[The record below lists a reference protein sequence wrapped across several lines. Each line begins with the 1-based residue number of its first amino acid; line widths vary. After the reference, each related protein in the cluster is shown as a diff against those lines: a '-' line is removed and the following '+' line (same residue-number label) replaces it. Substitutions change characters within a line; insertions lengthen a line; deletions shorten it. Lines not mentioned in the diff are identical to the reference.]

1 MTPSRRN
8 SFAVAN
14 KSQAHPGR
22 KRRAHSI
29 APGDPLSPAARARR
43 SLVRPSLSPS
53 PPSNLSQAPRKSI
66 LKAAVDADDVT
77 QSMDMTR
84 DYREDNPTRKSLGRR
99 VSFANHAH
107 VRLFE
112 VPDHNTNSTT
122 SPQSS
127 PAAEPGPDTPRATN
141 DENVYPG
148 AQRSRRRSSARHSV
162 AFSEGGGEESMDM
175 DSDDTAFSPSA
186 FFRTGNEGPT
196 DDELNDLDGPSDG
209 DDMDV
214 TEVVPRD
221 FVRKRSLS
229 LGISRQPLANLSIP
243 QPSPDAHNDQED
255 ISNETSYI
263 EEDSAQSQ
271 SFTSEG
277 DVSQPMEFTVPLIR
291 PPEPPSEA
299 WLALRSATHSGNTPY
314 IPSSDD
320 DGGDDGGDVQE
331 MELTDAV
338 SRLQAARASLGLG
351 EAPVEEGE
359 NSFTSTEDSF
369 MDEGVGDG
377 EDGNQT
383 VNVTQL
389 MRRVSLGPG
398 ADSTTTSVF
407 SSQEQSKDEAIN
419 QAVPEIPPS
428 IPIAHSQEIYP
439 AIPESPP
446 SVATIADP
454 PALYPEIYAGDNAIA
469 SAVPA
474 AEPTSS
480 SDTPVFSAPQPT
492 ISEAQSVQS
501 GNLPQSTAVLEPLN
515 FTFTPKPRAPAS
527 PVRSRSSSPT
537 KAPPSP
543 RKFTAAF
550 APPVIRPSPHKRL
563 NEAIDTDH
571 GSQPSPAKRPAGTE
585 RLSIT
590 PGRGTGAVRV
600 LLSPSKMSP
609 LNMVPLHL
617 EGQRDAGPSKRAS
630 VGFRRPS
637 GYFAQRKSLGTV
649 VPDSTMA
656 TNAGPTLPSRISPIK
671 KAAVSLGRKSV
682 GFTGEDGS
690 REDATNRESTSLT
703 VVDDLEGQEQ
713 FSKRSFSLGD
723 TPIRASPR
731 RKSPTPIPDDLDPQP
746 THNDEVQ
753 WRGEVG
759 EEDVDDTQ
767 GPQISIEQFFE
778 MTGIRFMDDIAAP
791 RRSIVHP
798 SVLRPSRR
806 ASTEAQIP
814 LAEYVVAMAVNV
826 PQLELYSHVSK
837 DLQAWVER
845 IKEIHGEAEEE
856 VQKVTPPLFQEFVTT
871 DQSGQA
877 ELLHQLKLIKAH
889 NHAQAKSEWYD
900 WKTQWVE
907 QLYQKADEG
916 FKNLEAVSGLSR
928 YPRVVS

>member
-1 MTPSRRN
+1 MTIASAQQPEPVAPS
-8 SFAVAN
+8 SVYLFV
-14 KSQAHPGR
+14 HLP
-22 KRRAHSI
+22 
-29 APGDPLSPAARARR
+29 
-43 SLVRPSLSPS
+43 RPD
-53 PPSNLSQAPRKSI
+53 LSQAPRKSI
-66 LKAAVDADDVT
+66 LKAAVNAPDDADDVT

-112 VPDHNTNSTT
+112 VPDHNTNSTA

-127 PAAEPGPDTPRATN
+127 PAADPELDTPRATN
-141 DENVYPG
+141 DENAYPG
-148 AQRSRRRSSARHSV
+148 ARRSHRRSSGRHSM

-186 FFRTGNEGPT
+186 FFRAGTGGSM
-196 DDELNDLDGPSDG
+196 DDEFNDVDGPSDG

-214 TEVVPRD
+214 TEVVPRN

-229 LGISRQPLANLSIP
+229 FGLPRQPLANLSIP
-243 QPSPDAHNDQED
+243 QASPDIHDEQED
-255 ISNETSYI
+255 ISNETSYV
-263 EEDSAQSQ
+263 EEESAQSR
-271 SFTSEG
+271 SFASEG

-320 DGGDDGGDVQE
+320 DGGDDGGDVKE

-351 EAPVEEGE
+351 EAGGEEGGE
-359 NSFTSTEDSF
+359 ESFTSTEDSF
-369 MDEGVGDG
+369 MDEDVGNG

-389 MRRVSLGPG
+389 MRRVSIGPG
-398 ADSTTTSVF
+398 TDSTVTSVF
-407 SSQEQSKDEAIN
+407 SSQEQSREEVIN
-419 QAVPEIPPS
+419 QAVSEAPHSVPL
-428 IPIAHSQEIYP
+428 ADSQEIYP

-446 SVATIADP
+446 SAATPAA
-454 PALYPEIYAGDNAIA
+454 ALYPEIPAADDSIA
-469 SAVPA
+469 SAATA
-474 AEPTSS
+474 AESSSS
-480 SDTPVFSAPQPT
+480 SDRPPIFSAPQPT
-492 ISEAQSVQS
+492 APEAQSVPS
-501 GNLPQSTAVLEPLN
+501 GNLPQPTVIAEPLN
-515 FTFTPKPRAPAS
+515 FTFSPKPRTPAP
-527 PVRSRSSSPT
+527 PVHSRSSSPT

-550 APPVIRPSPHKRL
+550 APPITRPSHHKRL
-563 NEAIDTDH
+563 SEVLDTDH
-571 GSQPSPAKRPAGTE
+571 GSQPSPAKRPAGIE

-600 LLSPSKMSP
+600 LLSPSKTSP
-609 LNMVPLHL
+609 LKMTPLHVEEQHGAEL
-617 EGQRDAGPSKRAS
+617 SKRAS

-637 GYFAQRKSLGTV
+637 GYFAQRKSLGNVAPNPT
-649 VPDSTMA
+649 PA
-656 TNAGPTLPSRISPIK
+656 TNAGAPFPSRVSPIK
-671 KAAVSLGRKSV
+671 KARESI
-682 GFTGEDGS
+682 GS
-690 REDATNRESTSLT
+690 IGDSAGIWSRGDATNRRSTSPIK
-703 VVDDLEGQEQ
+703 VNDPEGQEQ
-713 FSKRSFSLGD
+713 S
-723 TPIRASPR
+723 PERASPR
-731 RKSPTPIPDDLDPQP
+731 RKSLAPIPDDQNAQP
-746 THNDEVQ
+746 DHDDVQ
-753 WRGEVG
+753 WRGEV
-759 EEDVDDTQ
+759 EEEGIDDVQ
-767 GPQISIEQFFE
+767 GPHISIEQFFE

-814 LAEYVVAMAVNV
+814 LAEYVVAMVVNV

-837 DLQAWVER
+837 DLQTWVER
-845 IKEIHGEAEEE
+845 IKEIHREAEEE
-856 VQKVTPPLFQEFVTT
+856 AQKVTPPLFQEFVAA
-871 DQSGQA
+871 DESGQA
-877 ELLHQLKLIKAH
+877 ELLHQLKLIKVH

-900 WKTQWVE
+900 WKVQWVE

-916 FKNLEAVSGLSR
+916 FKNLEAVSGLCHC
-928 YPRVVS
+928 PKVVLCFV